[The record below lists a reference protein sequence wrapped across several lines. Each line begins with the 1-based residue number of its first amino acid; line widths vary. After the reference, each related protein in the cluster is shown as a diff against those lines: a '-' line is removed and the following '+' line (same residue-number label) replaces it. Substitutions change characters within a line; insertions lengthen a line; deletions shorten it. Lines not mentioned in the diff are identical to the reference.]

1 MSKYIK
7 YIQLKSNFG
16 ENRRNNYK
24 LAEISQFEKLIEE
37 TGETSIFEILMTNDP
52 VKIYLD
58 IENIPKDDTQLI
70 YEIINK
76 FKEFVKR
83 TANYD
88 LEKYVLTQNQHSRH
102 DGLSYHLIFTE
113 YYVRHNYE
121 IKAMITQFISENPD
135 YKNFID
141 MSVYSNKR
149 LFRCINQKN
158 VKNKNTDGEIDD
170 DDMHKIISEN
180 GTVAESV
187 IQNTYNLKLLEHE
200 YPMNKDFAD
209 SANPSFKYV
218 KRQERKQPIKIKIV
232 NNIPTTK
239 PTTAPDIQISNTD
252 EIMGKLLALT
262 LTSQNPNVVN
272 WAKNEIKYY
281 EKNKTFSIPIGQ
293 LHVMLNN
300 LH

>member
-102 DGLSYHLIFTE
+102 EGLSYHLIFTE

-232 NNIPTTK
+232 NNIPTTQ

>member
-232 NNIPTTK
+232 NNIPTTQS
-239 PTTAPDIQISNTD
+239 TTAPDIQISNTD